1 MKPDSAPS
9 AGLDG
14 RFKRTCSQSLWFH
27 ALSTPPGKSR
37 LAEPDGVRAVR
48 VIGAPREQVFTF
60 LADLEN
66 HWLIT
71 DRFVRVLSLD
81 GPAGARRGGQVRIR
95 APFGLSR
102 TATIQVEESHPPA
115 ELIGSAAVG
124 DGTKAEVRWR
134 LSEEGSGTRAELSA
148 ELLSA
153 SRRDRMLW
161 VGGGRLWMRR
171 RLRRAL
177 AGLDERC
184 R

>member
-1 MKPDSAPS
+1 MGSCAMRSRKGHPPRRSRESRQSGRSRQAQGRVESCGTFGRFLLFEVVRSCYSQPTVAGGESCGMKPDSAPS
-9 AGLDG
+9 AGPDG

-81 GPAGARRGGQVRIR
+81 G
-95 APFGLSR
+95 
-102 TATIQVEESHPPA
+102 
-115 ELIGSAAVG
+115 
-124 DGTKAEVRWR
+124 
-134 LSEEGSGTRAELSA
+134 
-148 ELLSA
+148 
-153 SRRDRMLW
+153 
-161 VGGGRLWMRR
+161 
-171 RLRRAL
+171 
-177 AGLDERC
+177 
-184 R
+184 

>member
-1 MKPDSAPS
+1 M
-9 AGLDG
+9 
-14 RFKRTCSQSLWFH
+14 
-27 ALSTPPGKSR
+27 
-37 LAEPDGVRAVR
+37 R
-48 VIGAPREQVFTF
+48 VIPAPREQVFGF

-81 GPAGARRGGQVRIR
+81 GPAGARRGGEVLIR

-102 TATIQVEESHPPA
+102 TASIRVEDSRPPS

-124 DGTKAEVRWR
+124 DGTRAEVRWK
-134 LSEEGSGTRAELSA
+134 LSEGPGGTRTELTA
-148 ELLSA
+148 QLLSA
-153 SRRDRMLW
+153 SRRDRLLW
-161 VGGGRLWMRR
+161 SAGGRLWMRR
-171 RLRRAL
+171 RLGRAL